1 MSNLIASEIQ
11 VINDS
16 AATLAA
22 KIAAAATLWNLIEV
36 CEAALKP
43 FKDEVRLVAQQDGK
57 PSVTFNGDGMTQCK
71 VVLPGP
77 TLKLKDGLS
86 VEGERNALG
95 ELFNTVYEVKIA
107 LRNASPAFIA
117 TFPHFVQA
125 HIGAVA
131 TVVASTPRVS
141 LKILPGV
148 VEVTH

>member
-125 HIGAVA
+125 HIGSVA

>member
-22 KIAAAATLWNLIEV
+22 KIAAAATLWNLIEE
-36 CEAALKP
+36 CEAAIKP
-43 FKDEVRLVAQQDGK
+43 FKDEVRLVAQQEGK

-77 TLKLKDGLS
+77 TIKLKDGLS
-86 VEGERNALG
+86 VEGERQALG
-95 ELFNTVYEVKIA
+95 ELFNAVYEVKLS
-107 LRNASPAFIA
+107 LRNASAAFIA
-117 TFPHFVQA
+117 TLPLSVQT
-125 HIGAVA
+125 HLGYVA
-131 TVVASTPRVS
+131 TLVNSTPRVS
-141 LKILPGV
+141 LKSLPGV